1 MLKRNISI
9 TSGIAIAISM
19 VIGSG
24 IFALPGMTIS
34 ATDPIT
40 ALLGWL
46 SIIFL
51 MIPLVAIFTFL
62 GRKFPSAGGISLY
75 ATKVFGSQSEG
86 GFSLLI
92 CGTLAVG
99 MPAFFMIGGA
109 YIAELLSL
117 NVSLWTLPCSIFLAF
132 LSTFINYLGSN
143 KLGLINK
150 LAVILILFLVFTIIV
165 LSLPSHNMQQYLA
178 VALNNYNFDY
188 HQLWLASSIIFWA
201 FLGWENLSFGLE
213 EFDNP
218 DRNIPIIFWSSFII
232 IAVCYFFF
240 ALTASISA
248 INGTTIEG
256 LSGIATLMGSG
267 IIRKIL
273 LIIAVFVLIANANS
287 WVFGASRAFYS
298 AAQQGVIFKKLQN
311 LNLQKIPV
319 NSLFFTFVLYSLIM
333 VAINYYNIP
342 TRYLFLLTNQGFII
356 LYGAAILAFIKYN
369 RSFKGMV
376 IAFLASLS
384 WLFLISG
391 FGTLIL
397 YPVLLFI
404 IGFILQKRAKHTVQ
418 I

>member
-1 MLKRNISI
+1 M
-9 TSGIAIAISM
+9 
-19 VIGSG
+19 
-24 IFALPGMTIS
+24 
-34 ATDPIT
+34 
-40 ALLGWL
+40 
-46 SIIFL
+46 
-51 MIPLVAIFTFL
+51 
-62 GRKFPSAGGISLY
+62 
-75 ATKVFGSQSEG
+75 
-86 GFSLLI
+86 
-92 CGTLAVG
+92 
-99 MPAFFMIGGA
+99 
-109 YIAELLSL
+109 
-117 NVSLWTLPCSIFLAF
+117 
-132 LSTFINYLGSN
+132 
-143 KLGLINK
+143 
-150 LAVILILFLVFTIIV
+150 
-165 LSLPSHNMQQYLA
+165 
-178 VALNNYNFDY
+178 
-188 HQLWLASSIIFWA
+188 
-201 FLGWENLSFGLE
+201 
-213 EFDNP
+213 
-218 DRNIPIIFWSSFII
+218 
-232 IAVCYFFF
+232 CYFFF

-267 IIRKIL
+267 IIRKTL